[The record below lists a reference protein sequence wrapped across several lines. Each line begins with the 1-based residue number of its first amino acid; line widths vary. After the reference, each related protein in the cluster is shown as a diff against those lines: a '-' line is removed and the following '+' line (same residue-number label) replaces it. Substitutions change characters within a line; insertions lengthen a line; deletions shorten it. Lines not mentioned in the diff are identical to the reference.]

1 MDTTIIKALWRVGR
15 AALITA
21 TTQALVLQPDF
32 SKPENAAKI
41 LGVAF
46 ISGFLFALGKGIR
59 EEWGD
64 EDPSKGVI
72 NKLPI

>member
-1 MDTTIIKALWRVGR
+1 MNTTIIKALWRVGR

-21 TTQALVLQPDF
+21 ATQTLVLQPDF

-41 LGVAF
+41 LAISF

-59 EEWGD
+59 EEWGNP
-64 EDPSKGVI
+64 DPSKGVI